1 MCNEKLLFQVHS
13 RLLSFLSQ
21 IGKDF
26 EKEVYVGKQN
36 IKSKK
41 KYFCLITSALPL
53 FLKHI
58 ACPEHS
64 FMGQMEIFVI
74 FLIYK
79 WRKTERNL
87 SENFLHYKLVLFSFI
102 KILEVEIQYPIKTGL
117 GKKSLERCLKG
128 KMSLRFNW
136 LSLNLS
142 SDRSWEFIPYL
153 HCPLQF
159 WVEMPK

>member
-13 RLLSFLSQ
+13 HLLSFLSQ
-21 IGKDF
+21 IRKDF

-53 FLKHI
+53 LK
-58 ACPEHS
+58 AHS
-64 FMGQMEIFVI
+64 LPRTQFYGADGNFCHLSHLQVKKDRKEFIWKIFALQTCFI
-74 FLIYK
+74 FLYK
-79 WRKTERNL
+79 DFRGGNSVPYIDR
-87 SENFLHYKLVLFSFI
+87 I
-102 KILEVEIQYPIKTGL
+102 

-142 SDRSWEFIPYL
+142 FDRSWEFIPYL